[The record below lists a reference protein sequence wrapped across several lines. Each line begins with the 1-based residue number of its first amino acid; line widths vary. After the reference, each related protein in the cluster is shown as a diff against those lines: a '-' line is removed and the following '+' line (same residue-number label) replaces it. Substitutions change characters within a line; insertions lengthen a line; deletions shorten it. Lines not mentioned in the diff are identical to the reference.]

1 VAEGIQNRAAAQ
13 FAGLSTTGTRGDQP
27 ATTRLGTGGRYAV
40 KSVNELGTKN
50 QAGHSELARD
60 HIQTGSEF
68 IVMRRDHKWKIVVY
82 LDDTY
87 GELYDLSKDP
97 GEVRNL
103 WDDPAHREMRAE
115 LAKSC
120 LAWVAKGML
129 QASRRPS
136 RKPQQPMKI

>member
-1 VAEGIQNRAAAQ
+1 M
-13 FAGLSTTGTRGDQP
+13 RGC
-27 ATTRLGTGGRYAV
+27 TGGLPRTNV
-40 KSVNELGTKN
+40 PRPCSGTSSPSFLRIWIAWRTVIEPTAN
-50 QAGHSELARD
+50 SCESAELARD